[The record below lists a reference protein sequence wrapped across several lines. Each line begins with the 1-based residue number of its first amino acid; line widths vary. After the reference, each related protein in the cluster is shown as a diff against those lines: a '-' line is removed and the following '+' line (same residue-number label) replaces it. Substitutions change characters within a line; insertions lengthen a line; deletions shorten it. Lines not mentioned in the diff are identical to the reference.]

1 MNYESYYEREHL
13 KVTFWSVL
21 LPIDPDQSGVALTAR
36 TYQGQVQGVESTN
49 PKHEIS
55 PTGQQKRDKI
65 ILKTKKYIF
74 FIPTSSNAFRHI

>member
-13 KVTFWSVL
+13 KVTSFGLYSFL
-21 LPIDPDQSGVALTAR
+21 YDPDQSD
-36 TYQGQVQGVESTN
+36 QGLIRGVESTN

>member
-21 LPIDPDQSGVALTAR
+21 LPIDPDQSGVALTAGPIR
-36 TYQGQVQGVESTN
+36 AKFRGSN
-49 PKHEIS
+49 
-55 PTGQQKRDKI
+55 QQILNMRYHLPVNKNAKI

>member
-21 LPIDPDQSGVALTAR
+21 LPIDPDQSGVALTIIIW

-55 PTGQQKRDKI
+55 PTGQQKRENNFKNKKI
-65 ILKTKKYIF
+65 YF
-74 FIPTSSNAFRHI
+74 FHSYKF